1 MAYTA
6 KELERLGR
14 ALDPAVV
21 ELRRWRRAHFLTVAE
36 LAAILGI
43 NDAYLAH
50 VELGWRAMPRSWPRR
65 IAALYKRWSDMKLP
79 TAAVARAERRAKDRP
94 SKAKAG

>member
-1 MAYTA
+1 MTYTA

-14 ALDPAVV
+14 AIAPPVV
-21 ELRRWRRAHFLTVAE
+21 ELRRWRRAHFLTVPE

-43 NDAYLAH
+43 NAQYLGQ

-65 IAALYKRWSDMKLP
+65 IAALYKRWSDVRLP
-79 TAAVARAERRAKDRP
+79 AASVVRAERRAKDRP